1 MASTTMSPF
10 YPPQPLDIPPVHRLP
25 PELLI
30 DILVH
35 CSDQP
40 SDQLN
45 PIVFGRVCR
54 YWKDVSCLSPRIW
67 QHVYLFESNGTA
79 LSHDQ
84 ALCWMERSA
93 PLPFDVRIEAATPD
107 MILPLL
113 SPVLSNMQRL
123 RRCVISGRHEEEFDF
138 EKYAFDRTRGC
149 LVDELHLLIKGVSA
163 LDTLGLNTDGASDPA
178 DDRTYS
184 TIFRVHGPA
193 EGPQELAL
201 HFSVY
206 ALPLENVMKPIAV
219 TSLCITESSLEVS
232 TDVARMVN
240 FLRCTPLLETLHF
253 TGWPQEGE
261 PIQPGVLVPVRL
273 ARLRTLLVRST
284 VSVRA
289 MLEHIDAPAL
299 EELFLEHTNVDFE
312 LRTEPYVALRAPPDE
327 GESDDEAQDFSQS
340 PWSDHATGTVF
351 VLPRSEPERLHSY
364 VAFPAS
370 VHASRTRTR
379 NRTRVHTCSRPIQP
393 HSDPDMEMEM
403 VGMGLRTLLGRS
415 CPPLRLLHM
424 DYADM
429 RTKDFRW
436 CFEHLP
442 HLREFRIVGSDMSDR
457 VVAMFAPYQRRRMT
471 YELAHASEDDA
482 RGSWAVRLPS
492 LQKLAVWHCQRV
504 TGDAVVQAFRERARF
519 TDRAAEEGRG
529 ETLESVA
536 VVGCSEFLFQHGQAL
551 AQTLGN
557 RLRVS

>member
-1 MASTTMSPF
+1 MSAFGPS
-10 YPPQPLDIPPVHRLP
+10 QPLDIPPVHRLP

-35 CSDQP
+35 CSDEP

-67 QHVYLFESNGTA
+67 QHVYLFESNGTT

-84 ALCWMERSA
+84 ALCWMERSV

-138 EKYAFDRTRGC
+138 DKYAFDRTRGC
-149 LVDELHLLIKGVSA
+149 LIDELHLLIKGVSA
-163 LDTLGLNTDGASDPA
+163 LDTLGINTDGASDVA

-184 TIFRVHGPA
+184 TVFRVHGPA
-193 EGPQELAL
+193 DGPQELAL

-206 ALPLENVMKPIAV
+206 ALPLESVMKPIPV
-219 TSLCITESSLEVS
+219 TSVCITEFSLEVS

-261 PIQPGVLVPVRL
+261 PIQPGVLVPVL
-273 ARLRTLLVRST
+273 LTRLRTLLVRST

-289 MLEHIDAPAL
+289 ILEHIDAPAL

-312 LRTEPYVALRAPPDE
+312 LRTEPYVALRAPPYE
-327 GESDDEAQDFSQS
+327 GESDDEAHDFSQS
-340 PWSDHATGTVF
+340 PWSDHATGTHIA
-351 VLPRSEPERLHSY
+351 LPALSPN
-364 VAFPAS
+364 AFI
-370 VHASRTRTR
+370 HALPFPCLCTRFRTPIRIRIRTRMVTYIR
-379 NRTRVHTCSRPIQP
+379 PIRPPTPAWTRVRT
-393 HSDPDMEMEM
+393 
-403 VGMGLRTLLGRS
+403 GMGLRTLLRRS
-415 CPPLRLLHM
+415 RPPLRLLHM

-429 RTKDFRW
+429 RTKDFWW

-442 HLREFRIVGSDMSDR
+442 YLREFRIVGSDMSDR
-457 VVAMFAPYQRRRMT
+457 VVAMLAPYQRRRMA
-471 YELAHASEDDA
+471 YGLANAYEDDA

-504 TGDAVVQAFRERARF
+504 TGDAVVQAFRERVRF
-519 TDRAAEEGRG
+519 TDRAAAEGRG

-551 AQTLGN
+551 AETLGD